1 MITMNP
7 VLGRFAERMPLP
19 VMARAILERCLNAK
33 QLDGWFKRVA
43 QAQYTRRLLFS
54 SLFELMTQ
62 VVLRQQPSV
71 HAACRA
77 AVGEIGVSVTSVYN
91 KLNGLEVGLSAGLVE
106 YAAAQAAVL
115 VEELG
120 ATHAPLLAGVRIKV
134 LDGTCLKGREHR
146 LKETRGHPA
155 GPLPGKA
162 LAVFDPALEVIT
174 ALYPCEDAYTQE
186 RALLGSVLAG
196 VEAGELWIADRNF
209 CTAGFL
215 NGLAERGALALIR
228 AHQQLRFTPLEA
240 LREIG
245 RIETGTVAEQD
256 VQLSTGLRL
265 RRLQIRL
272 DRPTRNGENTLA
284 LLTTVPVEVATAL
297 TLAALYRER
306 WTLEKAFL
314 HLTLELRCE
323 IDTLAYPPA
332 ALFGLACAAV
342 TFNGLAVLK
351 AALRVAHGPAAEPV
365 SGYYLAIEL
374 GNAAASLEALIEPQ
388 DWAVFQRMPL
398 ALFAC
403 WLRQQAARL
412 DLRRYR
418 KTQRGPK
425 KTVPKQVHDPSHPH
439 VSVARLLTQRRL
451 APSP

>member
-1 MITMNP
+1 MITLNP

-284 LLTTVPVEVATAL
+284 LLTTVPVEGGDGSDVSRAL
-297 TLAALYRER
+297 PRALDAGKSLLALDPGVTLRDRHPGVSARCVVRLGLRGGDLQWAGRPESRLARR
-306 WTLEKAFL
+306 PRSGRRTRLRL
-314 HLTLELRCE
+314 LPGHRTGQRRCE
-323 IDTLAYPPA
+323 
-332 ALFGLACAAV
+332 FGSAHRTA
-342 TFNGLAVLK
+342 GLGRL
-351 AALRVAHGPAAEPV
+351 
-365 SGYYLAIEL
+365 ST
-374 GNAAASLEALIEPQ
+374 
-388 DWAVFQRMPL
+388 D
-398 ALFAC
+398 
-403 WLRQQAARL
+403 AARPL
-412 DLRRYR
+412 
-418 KTQRGPK
+418 
-425 KTVPKQVHDPSHPH
+425 
-439 VSVARLLTQRRL
+439 RLL
-451 APSP
+451 APATGRTARPAPIPKNSARP